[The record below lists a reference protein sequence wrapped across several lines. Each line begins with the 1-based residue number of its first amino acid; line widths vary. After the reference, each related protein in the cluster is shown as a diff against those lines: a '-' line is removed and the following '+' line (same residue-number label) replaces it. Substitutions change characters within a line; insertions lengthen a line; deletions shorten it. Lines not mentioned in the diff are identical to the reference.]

1 MKDLQATA
9 QKCINMLEDIGIH
22 PTVTPS
28 QFTVNTRAT
37 KRFGQARK
45 ANGRWYNVNI
55 NHWLLDDNSP
65 QEGLENTVIHE
76 LLHTVDGCN
85 GHTGKWLRLAQ
96 QVQSVYGYDITRLST
111 AEEKLG
117 ENAVNFKKEQA
128 RKRANR
134 RANKPYPYKYKI
146 VCEGCGTE
154 SHRQRK
160 DTSIKL
166 MTGELKG
173 YCTCTHCGSHNFTV
187 TQMY

>member
-9 QKCINMLEDIGIH
+9 TKCINMLEEIGIH

-37 KRFGQARK
+37 RRFGQARK
-45 ANGRWYNVNI
+45 QNGRWYNINI
-55 NHWLLDDNSP
+55 NHWLLDDHSP

-85 GHTGKWLRLAQ
+85 GHTGKWLRLAK
-96 QVQSVYGYDITRLST
+96 QVQSAYGYDITRLSS

-117 ENAVNFKKEQA
+117 ENAKKFRQELIAKQV
-128 RKRANR
+128 KRAH
-134 RANKPYPYKYKI
+134 NKPYPYKYKI
-146 VCEGCGTE
+146 VCEDCSTE
-154 SHRQRK
+154 THKQRK
-160 DTSIKL
+160 DMTIKL
-166 MTGELKG
+166 ITGEEKG
-173 YCTCTHCGSHNFTV
+173 YCTCTRCGSHKFTV